1 VAEASRVGQNKTGD
15 AMSLPRKV
23 FLESTALFQLGSKL
37 QKPEFAKLLERR
49 EYLKFD
55 LLVSEVS
62 WAEYIR
68 QRADKIDELAR
79 DIKSVGARLG
89 EWNQDLQNINTTLMQ
104 LGEFRKGVGDLYE
117 KRAKETGIQILG
129 IPAIDVRR
137 LFRMSIDRVVPFEQ
151 SKDDKTEKGFRDA
164 LIMFTILTN
173 ITDQPGDS
181 SLVVTNDGLL
191 AKGLTKHADEF
202 KTALAIVSDL
212 DEAITHIDA
221 RVSSWYREHLSK
233 ESEEARAQLAKHT
246 KEISEQVSA
255 VRELTDFDLG
265 AGAFFGTLGRSTALE
280 IGESLER
287 VNSLK
292 VDEID
297 SAVWRDKGKAESRI
311 LFRVRCSASV
321 VTSVSSTFPFFSPTK
336 YSVGGG
342 KQEFSSLLNAFS
354 APTAKQE
361 RERTLPVTLY
371 GEAKF
376 QRTNGDW
383 KLSGVKVGK
392 SQPTSEEMAALA
404 LVPQRRE
411 E

>member
-1 VAEASRVGQNKTGD
+1 MTQ
-15 AMSLPRKV
+15 MSLPRKV

-55 LLVSEVS
+55 LLISEVS

-68 QRADKIDELAR
+68 QRVEKIDELAR

-89 EWNQDLQNINTTLMQ
+89 EWNQDPQNINTTLMQ
-104 LGEFRKGVGDLYE
+104 LGEFRKGVRDLYE
-117 KRAKETGIQILG
+117 KRAKETGIQVLE
-129 IPAIDVRR
+129 IPTVDVRR
-137 LFRMSIDRVVPFEQ
+137 LFQMSIDRVVPFEQ

-173 ITDQPGDS
+173 IRERPGDS

-191 AKGLTKHADEF
+191 VKGLTKHADEF
-202 KTALAIVSDL
+202 KTALTIVSDL

-233 ESEEARAQLAKHT
+233 ESEEAKAQLAKYA

-265 AGAFFGTLGRSTALE
+265 VGAFFGALGGSKALE
-280 IGESLER
+280 VGESPER

-297 SAVWRDKGKAESRI
+297 SAVWRDKDKAESRI

-321 VTSVSSTFPFFSPTK
+321 VTSVSSTFPFFHRQSIRWA
-336 YSVGGG
+336 VGSRN
-342 KQEFSSLLNAFS
+342 FPLF
-354 APTAKQE
+354 
-361 RERTLPVTLY
+361 
-371 GEAKF
+371 
-376 QRTNGDW
+376 
-383 KLSGVKVGK
+383 
-392 SQPTSEEMAALA
+392 
-404 LVPQRRE
+404 
-411 E
+411 